1 MKRFLILVLLTILL
15 SCSNYQTLNKGD
27 RIRLINIESHNR
39 GKYGI
44 VTSNMMKD
52 RFGNDS
58 WCLVRFDSSNGLS
71 GVILVDLVKIENK
84 GI

>member
-1 MKRFLILVLLTILL
+1 MKQLVLLMFLFL
-15 SCSNYQTLNKGD
+15 FSCSNYQTLNKGD

-44 VTSNMMKD
+44 AASKMMKD

-58 WCLVRFDSSNGLS
+58 WCLVRFDSSSGLS
-71 GVILVDLVKIENK
+71 GVMLVDLVKIENK
-84 GI
+84 GM

>member
-1 MKRFLILVLLTILL
+1 MKQFLIFILL
-15 SCSNYQTLNKGD
+15 IVLFSCSNYQTLNKGE

-44 VTSNMMKD
+44 VASEMMKD

-58 WCLVRFDSSNGLS
+58 WCLVRFDSANGLS
-71 GVILVDLVKIENK
+71 GVMLVEIIKVK
-84 GI
+84 

>member
-1 MKRFLILVLLTILL
+1 MKQFLILVLLIVLL

-44 VTSNMMKD
+44 VASEMMKD

-58 WCLVRFDSSNGLS
+58 WCFVRFDSSNGLS
-71 GVILVDLVKIENK
+71 GVMLVDLVKIEN
-84 GI
+84 